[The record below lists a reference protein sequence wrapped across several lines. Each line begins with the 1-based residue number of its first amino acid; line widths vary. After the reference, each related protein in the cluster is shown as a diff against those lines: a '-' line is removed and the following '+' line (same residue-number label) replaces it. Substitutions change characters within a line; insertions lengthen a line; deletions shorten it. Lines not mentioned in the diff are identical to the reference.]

1 MCPHSCSATDIRM
14 KAPNSA
20 TPMIHII
27 IWW

>member
-1 MCPHSCSATDIRM
+1 MCPHSCSATDTKM
-14 KAPNSA
+14 KSAKSA